1 MASVK
6 QQAIYEQVA
15 NGKRVVCATAREL
28 PALKI
33 WLFRHGFRW
42 KTNRNGDVVNILISE
57 K

>member
-15 NGKRVVCATAREL
+15 NGKRVVCATVREL